1 VPRDQP
7 RGLLPAAG
15 LFLLAPLVAEFLSG
29 NMSITRLGMLV
40 ILAPLYG
47 GGALLI
53 PEWVR
58 KAGRGWPSIF
68 VLALAYGILEEAV
81 LMQSLS
87 NRNFL
92 GQNLRLLA
100 NRLMAALKPIA
111 VPIGIAF
118 VPQGAA
124 CDTPRIDASY
134 PAPNESGRTGAVPAG
149 CVFWMKAVDRMFSTG
164 AGDHANCSVGS
175 FTHGFI
181 TLDEAARRD
190 A

>member
-1 VPRDQP
+1 
-7 RGLLPAAG
+7 
-15 LFLLAPLVAEFLSG
+15 
-29 NMSITRLGMLV
+29 
-40 ILAPLYG
+40 
-47 GGALLI
+47 
-53 PEWVR
+53 
-58 KAGRGWPSIF
+58 
-68 VLALAYGILEEAV
+68 
-81 LMQSLS
+81 MQSLS

-124 CDTPRIDASY
+124 YDTPRIDASY

-149 CVFWMKAVDRMFSTG
+149 CVFWMKAVDRMFSTS